1 MRIGRV
7 ALGLALTGALLVAGG
22 CAPADSPIRASLR
35 ARVDPARHGVDSRFP
50 MVVRFYRARN
60 FRPVWTTSI
69 GARREAFELEVALD
83 RAQAE
88 GVERKGAE
96 ALRIHDLLGA
106 LRPTLFGPL
115 PPPHRLA
122 ELDVLLTR
130 SYFASAVQVVG
141 GRVHARD
148 LPIDWRTGP
157 RAIDLVAELGAA
169 LSERRVG
176 DALHRLDP
184 PHPGYVALRAA
195 WQRYRAFGAA
205 GGWRRVGPGPP
216 LRVGRIAARVV
227 ALRERLAAE
236 DDLAPPLA
244 DSARYD
250 VVLAQAV
257 RRFQRRY
264 GLDTTGVV
272 GPRDIEALD
281 VPTVDRARQIELNL
295 ERWRWVPDSLGER
308 CVLVNIPEYTLR
320 VMERDRVVS
329 TMRVVVGKPGWPT
342 PVFSAAL
349 RYVVFNPLWNVPAT
363 IAAGEVLGE
372 VQKDPDYLAR
382 NNIRVYDGEGRDA
395 QEVDPATIRWALLSS
410 ENLPYAFRQDPGPAN
425 PVGHVKFMCP
435 NPFSV
440 YLHDTPSSQ
449 YFRRIDRAYSHGC
462 VRVEKPLELAEYVL
476 AGRPGWDH
484 AGIAAA
490 IDTSRNQAVGVPAPL
505 PVHILYFT
513 AWVDEDGQVEFR
525 RDLYGL
531 DDLLDRALKGLPLP
545 TREQL
550 DQARDQNS
558 LVRVTSNASER

>member
-1 MRIGRV
+1 MTRRLAHAA
-7 ALGLALTGALLVAGG
+7 ALAIVLGAAG
-22 CAPADSPIRASLR
+22 CSPADGPIRASVR
-35 ARVDPARHGVDSRFP
+35 ARVDPERHGVDSRFP
-50 MVVRFYRARN
+50 MVVRFYRARD
-60 FRPVWTTSI
+60 FHPAWTTSI

-88 GVERKGAE
+88 GVERKGSE
-96 ALRIHDLLGA
+96 AMRIHDLLGE

-115 PPPHRLA
+115 PPPRRLA
-122 ELDVLLTR
+122 ELEVLLTR
-130 SYFASAVQVVG
+130 SYFASAAQVVG

-157 RAIDLVAELGAA
+157 RATDLVADLGAA
-169 LSERRVG
+169 LRERRVG
-176 DALHRLDP
+176 DALRQLDP
-184 PHPGYVALRAA
+184 SHPDYAALRDA
-195 WQRYRAFGAA
+195 WTRYRALDAV
-205 GGWRRVGPGPP
+205 GGWRRVGPGPR
-216 LRVGRIAARVV
+216 LRVGRIAARVT

-236 DDLAPPLA
+236 EELAPPLA

-250 VVLAQAV
+250 FVLAQAV

-281 VPTVDRARQIELNL
+281 VPTADRARQIELNL
-295 ERWRWVPDSLGER
+295 VRWHWVPDSLGAR
-308 CVLVNIPEYTLR
+308 YVLVNIPEFALR
-320 VMERDRVVS
+320 VVEQDRVVS
-329 TMRVVVGKPGWPT
+329 TMRVVVGKPDWPT
-342 PVFSAAL
+342 PVFSSAV

-363 IAAGEVLGE
+363 IASGEVLGE
-372 VQKDPDYLAR
+372 VQNDPDYLAR

-395 QEVDPATIRWALLSS
+395 HEVDPATVHWSFLTAD
-410 ENLPYAFRQDPGPAN
+410 NLPYSFRQDPGPAN

-449 YFRRIDRAYSHGC
+449 YFRRTERAYSHGC
-462 VRVEKPLELAEYVL
+462 VRVEKPLDLAEFVL
-476 AGRPGWDH
+476 AGRPGWDR

-490 IDTSRNQAVGVPAPL
+490 VDTSRNQAVGVPAPL

-513 AWVDEDGQVEFR
+513 AWVDENGQVEFR

-558 LVRVTSNASER
+558 LVRVTSNPSER